1 MSNGEAGDD
10 SGRNQTVQSH
20 KSLIKILD
28 FILKKW
34 KNPKGLQESGKDEG
48 NAFGKQNE
56 LTKLRLP

>member
-10 SGRNQTVQSH
+10 SGRNQTVQGH

-48 NAFGKQNE
+48 NAFGK
-56 LTKLRLP
+56 